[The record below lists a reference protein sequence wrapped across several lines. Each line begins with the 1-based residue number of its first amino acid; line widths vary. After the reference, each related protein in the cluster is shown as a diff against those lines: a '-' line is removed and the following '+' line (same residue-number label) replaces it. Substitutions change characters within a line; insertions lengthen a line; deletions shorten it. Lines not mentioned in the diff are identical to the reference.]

1 MPSYAAFL
9 RAINVGKRKAT
20 GEQLRNAASAAGFE
34 DVASFRNSGNL
45 VFRAGA
51 PGDAKAR
58 KALEGALESAL
69 HFEVKALLRSSSKI
83 RAIAAS
89 EPFTPK
95 QLAAS
100 KGKIQVVLLERAPSA
115 SASEVI
121 LERTTP
127 VDLLALEGSELY
139 WLPKGG
145 ISDSKLGMKGI
156 DKLVGLNTVRT
167 MGTIEQMNARFFR
180 D

>member
-51 PGDAKAR
+51 GDAKAR
-58 KALEGALESAL
+58 KALEGALESEL
-69 HFEVKALLRSSSKI
+69 GFVVKALLRSSAKI

-121 LERTTP
+121 LERSTP
-127 VDLLALEGSELY
+127 VDLLVLEGSELY

-145 ISDSKLGMKGI
+145 ISDSKPGMKGI
-156 DKLVGLNTVRT
+156 DKLVGLNTVRAI
-167 MGTIEQMNARFFR
+167 GTIEQMNARFFR